1 MIDTKHSTG
10 KRIIKRIYDS
20 ESIFYHLKK
29 YNFTLL
35 YIIMS
40 RHTVDEKYKK
50 YLGLLQKE
58 PLNTLYKRKL
68 QKYKAMSSKSV
79 QRGGMGSDQS
89 SGHNSTSD
97 LINKI
102 TNMLAQQNRPS
113 TGTKDSRK
121 HKTYIK
127 GGAEKG
133 EEEKKE
139 AGIDFGADVF
149 DIENIISEKKL
160 GLSGHD
166 FSTRLNEVGRITDA
180 NSVIADNIIAGVGR
194 LKAEKDRIGADL
206 TAINAKVAEL
216 EKLNKEKIEAGQI
229 ASEEIEKL
237 RKEKAILEVSCGRLI
252 KGAKEI
258 DERKKTATKL
268 DPSGDLQKRIKDMT
282 EKSEAQI
289 KKLEDNITN
298 LEQQLADSKEQ
309 EAQCK
314 EQRNTIS
321 QLLAA
326 TNTRANQLLAKV
338 AEKDGG
344 IADKFREEIEG
355 YIKQLNEL
363 RDKLTAIENELPQA
377 QAQ

>member
-1 MIDTKHSTG
+1 MIDTKHSTEE
-10 KRIIKRIYDS
+10 RIYGS

-68 QKYKAMSSKSV
+68 QKYKAMASKSV
-79 QRGGMGSDQS
+79 QRGGMGSDQNS
-89 SGHNSTSD
+89 KRNSTSD

-127 GGAEKG
+127 GGADG
-133 EEEKKE
+133 EGEEKKE
-139 AGIDFGADVF
+139 ILIDFSDAGFNA
-149 DIENIISEKKL
+149 ENIISQNKL

-166 FSTRLNEVGRITDA
+166 FSNRLAEVGKITGE
-180 NSVIADNIIAGVGR
+180 NSLIADTILAGVGR
-194 LKAEKDRIGADL
+194 LKAEKDRISAEL
-206 TAINAKVAEL
+206 TAINAKVADL
-216 EKLNKEKIEAGQI
+216 EQQYQEKNKI
-229 ASEEIEKL
+229 AVAMTAEIEKL
-237 RKEKAILEVSCGRLI
+237 RGEKATLEGSCQALI
-252 KGAKEI
+252 KGAKNIHEQ
-258 DERKKTATKL
+258 KKITTKVGNNKQL
-268 DPSGDLQKRIKDMT
+268 EARIKELT
-282 EKSEAQI
+282 ERSEVQI
-289 KKLEDNITN
+289 KNLEDNIAELQQN
-298 LEQQLADSKEQ
+298 LDDSKEQ

-314 EQRNTIS
+314 EQHKTIS
-321 QLLAA
+321 ELLS
-326 TNTRANQLLAKV
+326 TTETRANELLAKV

-344 IADKFREEIEG
+344 IADKFREDIEG
-355 YIKQLNEL
+355 YIQQLNALHE
-363 RDKLTAIENELPQA
+363 KLTSIENQLPKGQVQA
-377 QAQ
+377 Q